1 MKIIGL
7 TGGIGSGKSTVANM
21 FKLFHVPIF
30 IADDVS
36 KMLLGTNEVVIAA
49 VKDLLGEQSYTTNLD
64 NELIPDKKYIASK
77 VFKDVDLLKGLN
89 AILHPAVRTY
99 FDDWLLKQDAA
110 YIIYEAAILFE
121 SGGHKRC
128 DAVLLITTNIEERVN
143 RVMQRDQTSREEVE
157 ARLSNQWSDIE
168 RLNLSDF
175 VIINN
180 NLETTK
186 TYVSIMHDVLLNS

>member
-1 MKIIGL
+1 M
-7 TGGIGSGKSTVANM
+7 
-21 FKLFHVPIF
+21 
-30 IADDVS
+30 
-36 KMLLGTNEVVIAA
+36 
-49 VKDLLGEQSYTTNLD
+49 
-64 NELIPDKKYIASK
+64 
-77 VFKDVDLLKGLN
+77 
-89 AILHPAVRTY
+89 RTY